1 VLQKFKEQ
9 VLFLKHNLNAQ
20 AISSLQTQVSG
31 IQGDVDKLIRDMDA
45 SIQEAN
51 AFIAQMK

>member
-1 VLQKFKEQ
+1 
-9 VLFLKHNLNAQ
+9 
-20 AISSLQTQVSG
+20 VSG